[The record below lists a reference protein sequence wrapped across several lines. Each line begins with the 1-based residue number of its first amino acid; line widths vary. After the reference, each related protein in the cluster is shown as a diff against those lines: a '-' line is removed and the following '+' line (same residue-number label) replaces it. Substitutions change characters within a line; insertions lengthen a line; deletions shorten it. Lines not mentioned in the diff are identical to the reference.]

1 VTQLQVIRQKF
12 RTLESSLNERSRRLW
27 AAAEAQALG
36 YGGASLVARATGIS
50 RSTIVRGMKE
60 TRPRRGS
67 KRAASAGS
75 KGVAEPG
82 RLRRRGGGRK
92 PATVSDPHLIEALDS
107 LVEPVSRG
115 DPESPLRWTCKST
128 RVLARELAVQH
139 HEASDWLVRQL
150 LYDLGYSLQAN
161 RKTKEGAQH
170 PDRDDQFRYING
182 RVARHLRRG
191 GPAISVDTKKK
202 ELVGEYKN
210 GGREWRPQGA
220 PQRVRV
226 HDFIDPRQ
234 GKAIPYGIYDLA
246 LNKGWV
252 TVGIDHDTATF
263 AVNTIR
269 RWWTTMG
276 SKTYPRATSLLVVA
290 DSGGSNG
297 SRLRLWK
304 WELQRLAD
312 ATRLTIHV
320 SHLPPGTS
328 KWNKIEHRLFS
339 FISQNWRGQPLL
351 THATIVKLIANTR
364 TSAGLTVRCVLDRR
378 RYPKDVRIG
387 DEQMATV
394 RLRPD
399 SFHGD
404 WNYAIEPHRY

>member
-1 VTQLQVIRQKF
+1 MIRRKF
-12 RTLESSLNERSRRLW
+12 RMLKGSLNERSRRLW
-27 AAAEAQALG
+27 AAAEAQSLG
-36 YGGASLVARATGIS
+36 YGGVSLVAEATGVS

-60 TRPRRGS
+60 GRSTKRDAEEGRVRR
-67 KRAASAGS
+67 A
-75 KGVAEPG
+75 
-82 RLRRRGGGRK
+82 GGGRK
-92 PATVSDPHLIEALDS
+92 RSTVVDPRLEVALES
-107 LVEPVSRG
+107 LVDPVSRG
-115 DPESPLRWTCKST
+115 DPDSPLRWTCKST
-128 RVLARELAVQH
+128 RLLARELAVEGH
-139 HEASDWLVRQL
+139 PASDWLVRQL

-161 RKTKEGAQH
+161 RKTREGARH
-170 PDRDDQFRYING
+170 PDRDDQFRHINAAM
-182 RVARHLRRG
+182 ARQFRRRQ
-191 GPAISVDTKKK
+191 PAISVDTKKK
-202 ELVGEYKN
+202 ELVGDFKN
-210 GGREWRPQGA
+210 AGREWRPQGK
-220 PQRVRV
+220 PHRVRV
-226 HDFIDPRQ
+226 HDFIDPTQ
-234 GKAIPYGIYDLA
+234 GKAIPYGVYDLG

-269 RWWTTMG
+269 RWWREMG

-297 SRLRLWK
+297 SRVRLWK

-312 ATRLTIHV
+312 ATRLKIQV

-364 TSAGLTVRCVLDRR
+364 TSAGLKVRCALDKR
-378 RYPKDVRIG
+378 RYPKKVKVTD
-387 DEQMATV
+387 DQMATI
-394 RLRPD
+394 RLTPD

-404 WNYAIEPHRY
+404 WNYVIKPRRK